1 MGVFVMPAASAIVPP
16 VTAMPPLCKIEI
28 KISALISIAFTAAEI
43 KCSLSFGVIALPPN
57 FHSEQ
62 TTTAVKP
69 FILPEAHAN
78 AESSPVAS
86 SYFFLFEMYG
96 LLFILKFIFESLV
109 RTLTFVEDKES
120 RVGYFTMNSAVR

>member
-1 MGVFVMPAASAIVPP
+1 MPLANAGTPP
-16 VTAMPPLCKIEI
+16 VTAIPPLCKIEI
-28 KISALISIAFTAAEI
+28 NISALISIALTAAET

-69 FILPEAHAN
+69 FILPEAHAK

-96 LLFILKFIFESLV
+96 LLFILKFNGSASAGGHGISSYKELSNKFFSLS
-109 RTLTFVEDKES
+109 L
-120 RVGYFTMNSAVR
+120 AV